1 MLSFSCRLV
10 KTIKNSE
17 KQMINQ
23 ELLTNIK
30 VKLEGGMTATAEDS
44 LKLLQLY
51 KQISSEDKRLEEEFE
66 DMAMLDMEFL
76 GQIIISDDDKKLWL
90 KFKEG
95 KVDYGEEEIENPTLT
110 FTTSKAI
117 FTGILFGTV
126 EISGAHE
133 AGDVSFEGR
142 GEELMDFQA
151 ITSVINDFI
160 QNL

>member
-1 MLSFSCRLV
+1 
-10 KTIKNSE
+10 
-17 KQMINQ
+17 MIDQ
-23 ELLTNIK
+23 ELLKNVK
-30 VKLEGGMTATAEDS
+30 VKLEGGETVTAEDS
-44 LKLLQLY
+44 LKLLKIY

-76 GQIIISDDDKKLWL
+76 GQIIISDEDKKIWL

-95 KVDYGEEEIENPTLT
+95 KVDYGEEEVENPTLT
-110 FTTSKAI
+110 FSTSRDV
-117 FTGILFGTV
+117 FTGILFGNI
-126 EISGAHE
+126 EISSAHE
-133 AGDVSFEGR
+133 AGDVSFEGS

>member
-1 MLSFSCRLV
+1 
-10 KTIKNSE
+10 
-17 KQMINQ
+17 MIDQ
-23 ELLTNIK
+23 ELLANVK
-30 VKLEGGMTATAEDS
+30 VKLEGGETVTAEDS
-44 LKLLQLY
+44 LKLLKIY

-76 GQIIISDDDKKLWL
+76 GQIIISDEDKKIWL

-95 KVDYGEEEIENPTLT
+95 KIDYGEEEVENPTLT
-110 FTTSKAI
+110 FTTTKDI
-117 FTGILFGTV
+117 FTGILFGSI
-126 EISGAHE
+126 EISSAHE
-133 AGDVSFEGR
+133 AGNVSFEGR